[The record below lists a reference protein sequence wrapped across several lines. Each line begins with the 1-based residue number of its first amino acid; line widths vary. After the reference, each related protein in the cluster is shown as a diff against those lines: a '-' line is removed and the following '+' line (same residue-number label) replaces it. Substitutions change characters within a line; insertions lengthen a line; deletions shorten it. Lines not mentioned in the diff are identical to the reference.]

1 MNEQFTQ
8 QMAARLDSVSAKLV
22 RIVRRD
28 QHSNLISPP
37 RLSAL
42 AAVVRAG
49 PLSLSAL
56 AAAEQVRAPTMSR
69 IVEELVQEGLVIRET
84 PPADRRSVRISA
96 TDAGKSLLE
105 RAGKQRVGALT
116 KRLDTLAESEKRALF
131 RAVELL
137 ERLTRNS

>member
-28 QHSNLISPP
+28 QHSDLISPP

-42 AAVVRAG
+42 ATIVRTG

-84 PPADRRSVRISA
+84 PPADRRSVRISP
-96 TDAGKSLLE
+96 TEAGKSLLE

-116 KRLDTLAESEKRALF
+116 KRLDTLAESEKRALL

-137 ERLTRNS
+137 ERVTRSG

>member
-1 MNEQFTQ
+1 VNEQFTL

-28 QHSNLISPP
+28 PDRDLISPP

-42 AAVVRAG
+42 AAVVGAG

-69 IVEELVQEGLVIRET
+69 IVEELVQEGLVVRET

-96 TDAGKSLLE
+96 TEAGRSLLE
-105 RAGKQRVGALT
+105 RAGKQRAGALT
-116 KRLDTLAESEKRALF
+116 RRLETLAESEKRALL

-137 ERLTRNS
+137 ERITRSG

>member
-8 QMAARLDSVSAKLV
+8 QMASRLDSVSAKLV
-22 RIVRRD
+22 RVVRRD
-28 QHSNLISPP
+28 QGSDLISPP
-37 RLSAL
+37 RLAAL
-42 AAVVRAG
+42 AAIVRAG

-69 IVEELVQEGLVIRET
+69 VVEELVQEGLVLRET
-84 PPADRRSVRISA
+84 VPADRRSVRISA
-96 TDAGKSLLE
+96 TDAGRSLLE

-116 KRLDTLAESEKRALF
+116 KRLDTLAESEKRALL

-137 ERLTRNS
+137 ERLTRAG

>member
-1 MNEQFTQ
+1 VNEQFTQ

-28 QHSNLISPP
+28 QHSDLISPP

-42 AAVVRAG
+42 ATIVRTG

-84 PPADRRSVRISA
+84 PPADRRSVRISP
-96 TDAGKSLLE
+96 TEAGKSLLE

-116 KRLDTLAESEKRALF
+116 KRLDTLAESEKRALL

-137 ERLTRNS
+137 ERVTRSG

>member
-1 MNEQFTQ
+1 VNEQFTQ
-8 QMAARLDSVSAKLV
+8 QMASRLDSVSAKLV

-28 QHSNLISPP
+28 QGSDLISPP

-42 AAVVRAG
+42 AAIVRAG
-49 PLSLSAL
+49 PLSLTAL

-69 IVEELVQEGLVIRET
+69 VVEELVQEGLVIRET
-84 PPADRRSVRISA
+84 PPTDRRSVRISA
-96 TDAGKSLLE
+96 TEAGKSLLE

-116 KRLDTLAESEKRALF
+116 RRLETLAESEKRALL

-137 ERLTRNS
+137 ERVTRSA